1 MKAINTIELTKFFFE
16 IETEYQTNQ
25 QKITELEAKQSE
37 LRKLLS
43 KRNRPS
49 PRPLMK
55 PVSRV

>member
-1 MKAINTIELTKFFFE
+1 MKTVNPIELTKFFFE
-16 IETEYQTNQ
+16 VETEYQTNQ

-43 KRNRPS
+43 KRNRPY

-55 PVSRV
+55 PVRGV